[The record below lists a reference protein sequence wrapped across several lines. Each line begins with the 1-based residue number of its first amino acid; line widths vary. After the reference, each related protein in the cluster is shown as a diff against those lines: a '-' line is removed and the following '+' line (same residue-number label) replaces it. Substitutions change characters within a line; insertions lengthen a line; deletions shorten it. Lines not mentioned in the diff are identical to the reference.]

1 MEIRIEDLWVS
12 YRRAFRRDVVLKGV
26 EMKAKPGEIAAIIG
40 RNGVGKTTLFRT
52 LLGFQAADRGRIS
65 IDGLASYEYRQER
78 GIGYVPEVVA
88 FPVAWTVGD
97 ILGRGVDM
105 AVPAPDRSEAVS
117 LAIRRAGFDQV
128 VLSKHANRCSKGIQ
142 QRLKLAYALIGEPC
156 VVLLDEPF
164 SGLDPPSR
172 IALRNE
178 IITTSERGTTVL
190 LASHDLAEVA
200 RLAHTVFIMEDG
212 KMRRGPP
219 PDSDGSGLGTD
230 LENILMDGEQ

>member
-26 EMKAKPGEIAAIIG
+26 EMSATPGQIVAVIG

-52 LLGFQAADRGRIS
+52 LLGFQAPDRGRIT
-65 IDGLASYEYRQER
+65 IDGLAPDEYRQER
-78 GIGYVPEVVA
+78 GIGYVPEVLT
-88 FPVAWTVGD
+88 FPAAWTVGD
-97 ILGRGVDM
+97 ILGRGADL
-105 AVPAPDRSEAVS
+105 ARAPDRSETVS
-117 LAIRRAGFDQV
+117 IAIRRAGFDQV
-128 VLSKHANRCSKGIQ
+128 VLSKQANQCSKGIQ
-142 QRLKLAYALIGEPC
+142 QALKLAYSLIGEPR

-172 IALRNE
+172 IALRSE
-178 IITTSERGTTVL
+178 INKTAERGATVL

-212 KMRRGPP
+212 RTRRGPR
-219 PDSDGSGLGTD
+219 PDGDDSEFGTE
-230 LENILMDGEQ
+230 LEDSFMDDEQ